1 MPLDRPVSTR
11 RRLAPALLI
20 VALGVALAFHMAPSR
35 AGSTVDPAPTRA
47 VHGVAITV
55 EDMERSVAFYS
66 TVLFFEK
73 VSDVRT
79 SGPEVERLLGV
90 AGARVRVV
98 TMRLGTERIELLE
111 YLAPKGRPMAADA
124 RSNDRWFQHIAIVVN
139 DMDQA
144 YLWLRRHNVART
156 SSEPRRLPD
165 WNPSAGGIRT
175 FSFKD
180 PDGHALEL
188 LQLPPG
194 KGEARWQR
202 PSDSVFL
209 GIDHTAIVVEDTERS
224 LRFYRDTLGLR
235 TVGTSESHGPEQ
247 DRLSDVPSARLRIT
261 TLRAAE
267 GPAIELLEY
276 LTPRDGRP
284 YPRDTRGNDLVR
296 WDTVLVTTS
305 AEAAAAKLG
314 AASAPAARPVVV
326 SIADS
331 PLGFR
336 RGLTAEDPDGHG
348 VQLRAR

>member
-1 MPLDRPVSTR
+1 MSPRL
-11 RRLAPALLI
+11 RLAPALLI

-35 AGSTVDPAPTRA
+35 AGSTVDPAPARA

-98 TMRLGTERIELLE
+98 TMRLGAERIELLE
-111 YLAPKGRPMAADA
+111 FLAPKGRPIPADA
-124 RSNDRWFQHIAIVVN
+124 QGNDRWSQHIAIIVN
-139 DMDQA
+139 DIDQA
-144 YLWLRRHNVART
+144 YQWLRRHNVAQI
-156 SSEPRRLPD
+156 SPEPQRLPD
-165 WNPSAGGIRT
+165 WNPSVGGIRA
-175 FSFKD
+175 FYFKD

-188 LQLPPG
+188 VQLPPG
-194 KGEARWQR
+194 KGDARWQR

-209 GIDHTAIVVEDTERS
+209 GIDHTAIVVDDTERS

-235 TVGTSESHGPEQ
+235 TVAASESRGPEQ
-247 DRLSDVPSARLRIT
+247 ERLNGVPNTRLRTT

-267 GPAIELLEY
+267 GPAIELVEY
-276 LTPRDGRP
+276 LAPRDGRP

-296 WDTVLVTTS
+296 WHTVLVTTD

-314 AASAPAARPVVV
+314 AASGAAARPVFV
-326 SIADS
+326 STADS

-336 RGLTAEDPDGHG
+336 RGLTAEDPDGHE